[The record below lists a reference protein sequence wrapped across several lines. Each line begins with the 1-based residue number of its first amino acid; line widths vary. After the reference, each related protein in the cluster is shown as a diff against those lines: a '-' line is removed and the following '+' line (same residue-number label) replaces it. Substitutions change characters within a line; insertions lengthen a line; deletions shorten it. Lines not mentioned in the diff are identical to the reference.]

1 MLQEYHL
8 KFYKSSW
15 NFNSNRARY
24 KEFFGCSV
32 TNRGSVWW
40 FVFLS
45 SWFPLFWGVI
55 IFSFLIIYN
64 LFSMIVSV
72 SYYCLMIL
80 SEFHKKKKE
89 KVGISKIVMLAL
101 VSITIYFLNMCK
113 CLHLVHEKL
122 FMIRCLPTILEKSRQ
137 SFCTKRNNMIL
148 R

>member
-1 MLQEYHL
+1 VLQEYHL

-80 SEFHKKKKE
+80 SEFHKKKEGKSWHF
-89 KVGISKIVMLAL
+89 KNCNACSCKHYNLFFKHVQMLAPCPWKIIHDK
-101 VSITIYFLNMCK
+101 VPSNY
-113 CLHLVHEKL
+113 
-122 FMIRCLPTILEKSRQ
+122 IRKI
-137 SFCTKRNNMIL
+137 
-148 R
+148 